1 MNARTTAWMP
11 LLLLALTGCAS
22 MNLNAGFSDVSAR
35 VEERATAKIT
45 WNQGLELDEEIA
57 QRLRSLLQQR

>member
-22 MNLNAGFSDVSAR
+22 VNLNAGFSDVSAR
-35 VEERATAKIT
+35 VDERATAKIT
-45 WNQGLELDEEIA
+45 WNEGLELDA
-57 QRLRSLLQQR
+57 